1 MIFSGSKLY
10 DRSSELIESIN
21 KILSDKWSHKQIVDG
36 KRIEVPH
43 QWGEDVIGITA
54 GRYRREGWNVARI
67 VQVTGKQREYFLR
80 FKNPKWK
87 KYDDQFN

>member
-21 KILSDKWSHKQIVDG
+21 KILSGEWSQKQISDG
-36 KRIEVPH
+36 KRVEVPR

-54 GRYRREGWNVARI
+54 SRYRKEGWKVARI
-67 VQVTGKQREYFLR
+67 VQLTGEQREYFLS

-87 KYDDQFN
+87 GYNDQFN

>member
-21 KILSDKWSHKQIVDG
+21 KILSDKWSRKQISDG
-36 KRIEVPH
+36 KRVEVPY
-43 QWGEDVIGITA
+43 QWGEKVIGITA
-54 GRYRREGWNVARI
+54 GRYRREGWTVVRI
-67 VQVTGKQREYFLR
+67 VQVTGNQRSYFLK